1 MKSRLSVLFFS
12 ITLLLAFSL
21 DARTLQESK
30 KPKLFI
36 GSLEYS
42 FGKVTAGS
50 PLNYSFKLQNLG
62 DANLEIKNVEP
73 ACGCTASDYD
83 KVIAPGKEGKISLSI
98 KDTESYS
105 GEVTKTATVTT
116 NDANR
121 PTFTLV
127 LKATFVRE

>member
-1 MKSRLSVLFFS
+1 MKSRLMISLFS
-12 ITLLLAFSL
+12 LTLLLAFSV

-42 FGKVTAGS
+42 FGKVTAGT
-50 PLNYSFKLQNLG
+50 PLTYTFKVKNIG
-62 DANLEIKNVEP
+62 DADLEIKNVEP
-73 ACGCTASDYD
+73 SCGCTTGDFD
-83 KVIAPGKEGKISLSI
+83 KVIAPGKEGKITLSV

-105 GEVTKTATVTT
+105 GDVAKTANVTT
-116 NDANR
+116 NDASRSN
-121 PTFTLV
+121 FTLT